1 MFAKVNSCANI
12 GLNCELVEV
21 EVDQMKTDQ
30 PAFVIVGLPDAA
42 VQEAKERVRL
52 AIKNSG
58 FATPRYKTIVNLSP
72 ADLHKEGPG
81 FDLPMALSIL
91 KATRQLE
98 ADFDD
103 SIFVGELALNGE
115 TRHTNGILATA
126 IFAKERGFKNL
137 FIPKINFNEAAL
149 ISGLNIFPV
158 DHLRQVIAH
167 LTGQEKITPLSASYD
182 RRLISAADDPN
193 IDMAFVQGQEQAK
206 RALEICAAGCHNIL
220 LSGPPGSGKT
230 LLAKTLPSI
239 LPAMDE
245 EEIIEVTKIYS
256 IAGLLPK
263 DNPIIDQRPFRSPH
277 HTSSGVALVGGGK
290 IPKPGEISLAHRGV
304 LFLDEFPEFP
314 RPVIENLR
322 QPLEDGLISISR
334 AQGTLTFPARFTL
347 VASQNPCPC
356 GYYSDPEK
364 NCVCSAGQILK
375 YNKKISGPIIDRI
388 DLHVTVP
395 RVKFEKLQQASD
407 NERSSVIR
415 ERIKQAHLIQQ
426 KRFAELNIKYNAE
439 MRPQEIKKFCCLD
452 EPSLDLLKQA
462 VNQMHLSARSF
473 HRILKISRTIAD
485 LDKVENLT
493 VAHLAEALQYRPA
506 T

>member
-21 EVDQMKTDQ
+21 EVDQMRTDQ

-58 FATPRYKTIVNLSP
+58 FESPRYKTIVNLSP

-81 FDLPMALSIL
+81 FDLAMALSIL
-91 KATRQLE
+91 KATGQIE
-98 ADFDD
+98 FNFDD
-103 SIFVGELALNGE
+103 SIFIGELALNGE
-115 TRHTNGILATA
+115 TRSTNGILAAT
-126 IFAKERGFKNL
+126 IFAKEHDFKNI
-137 FIPKINFNEAAL
+137 FVPRYNANEAGL
-149 ISGLNIFPV
+149 ISGINIFPV
-158 DHLRQVIAH
+158 DNLGELTEH
-167 LTGQEKITPLSASYD
+167 LTGQNKIIAFDSNSKQQFLPVD
-182 RRLISAADDPN
+182 NPD
-193 IDMAFVQGQEQAK
+193 IDMAYVQGQEQAK

-220 LSGPPGSGKT
+220 LFGPPGSGKT

-263 DNPIIDQRPFRSPH
+263 KNPIINQRPFRSPH

-388 DLHVTVP
+388 DLHVNVP
-395 RVKFEKLQQASD
+395 RVKFEKLQQTVN
-407 NERSSVIR
+407 NEPSNVIR
-415 ERIKQAHLIQQ
+415 ERIKEAHLVQK
-426 KRFAELNIKYNAE
+426 KRFAGLNIKYNAE

-462 VNQMHLSARSF
+462 VSQLHLSARSF

-485 LDKVENLT
+485 LDKVENLN
-493 VAHLAEALQYRPA
+493 VSHLAEALQYRPKD
-506 T
+506 